1 MPEDEDPIVLDEII
15 TRFRERFPQLDDAVT
30 NDDIFTADAIASE
43 MKIAPRDTEA
53 FLHGLA
59 HLTITESADIP
70 GETLSVSVGEIK
82 RAYVPLTMRGSDAS
96 FWAGTHFGRV
106 YLTLIR
112 GRKGI
117 AAQTLTN

>member
-15 TRFRERFPQLDDAVT
+15 TRFRGRFEQLDEAVS
-30 NDDIFTADAIASE
+30 NDDIFTADAIATE
-43 MKIAPRDTEA
+43 MRIAPRETEA
-53 FLHGLA
+53 YLHGLA
-59 HLTITESADIP
+59 HLAIVESADIP
-70 GETLSVSVGEIK
+70 GETLSVSVGEVR
-82 RAYVPLTMRGSDAS
+82 RAYVPISMRGSDAS

-106 YLTLIR
+106 YLTLVR